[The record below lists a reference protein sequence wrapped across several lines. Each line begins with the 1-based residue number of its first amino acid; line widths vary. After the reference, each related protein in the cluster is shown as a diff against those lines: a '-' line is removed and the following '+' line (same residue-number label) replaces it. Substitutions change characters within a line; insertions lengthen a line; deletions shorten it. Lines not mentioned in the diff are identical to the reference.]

1 MCFPIFNCYFQ
12 IRRVTELEKLI
23 DFLNEKSF
31 QQSKS
36 YTKLSRNKWISKNTF
51 MILLTIGLGIFSI
64 MFWVIDPFFDSE
76 KSGGYHFA
84 QPAFVPIDFN
94 VYPHLYYGSYILICF
109 AIVISSSVYMSTS
122 LFFLSMILFLSSEF
136 EILTE
141 SFSRIISEAR
151 EKNKLDKKEN
161 DFIYSLRD
169 GLKIIIQRHVLL
181 LE

>member
-1 MCFPIFNCYFQ
+1 MK
-12 IRRVTELEKLI
+12 KLI

-31 QQSKS
+31 QRNKS
-36 YTKLSRNKWISKNTF
+36 YTEIIRNKWISKNTF

-76 KSGGYHFA
+76 KAGGYHFA
-84 QPAFVPIDFN
+84 QPAYVPIDFN
-94 VYPHLYYGSYILICF
+94 RYPHLYYFSYILICV

-141 SFSRIISEAR
+141 SFSRVISEAQ
-151 EKNKLDKKEN
+151 EKNKTDNKGN
-161 DFIYSLRD
+161 DFIYNLRD
-169 GLKIIIQRHVLL
+169 GLKRIIQRHVLL